1 MFTYLQSSLLIVVAL
16 MLSLMVVSLLNRW
29 WPIQNRKVVN
39 DVTGWQLGV
48 LGTTYGVIL
57 GFMLYTVAEG
67 FRAAETDAALEA
79 TSMLNIYR
87 IAGGLPSPQKDHIRD
102 LARRYEYVVVNQEW
116 PAMQHQQEERAA
128 DGVMNEMWSVLEH
141 VKPDSAVGTNSLDHI
156 QYAMSNLSER
166 RNMRN
171 QQRSNQMPGLLWGLL
186 VLGAAATI
194 LSSCLL
200 GNDKKWLHYCQVA
213 ALTFVVVTTLA
224 AIADLAR
231 PYEGSVA
238 VRPTAFIRALEI
250 MQSYTSSEGNYGAP
264 GLK

>member
-1 MFTYLQSSLLIVVAL
+1 MFTYLQSSLLIFVSLVIAL
-16 MLSLMVVSLLNRW
+16 VVVSLLNYW
-29 WPIQNRKVVN
+29 WPMQNRKVIN

-67 FRAAETDAALEA
+67 FRAAQVDADLEA
-79 TSMLNIYR
+79 TSMLNVYR
-87 IAGGLPSPQKDHIRD
+87 IAGGLPSPQKDRIRN
-102 LARRYEYVVVNQEW
+102 LARHYESVVVNQEW
-116 PAMQHQQEERAA
+116 PAMQHQREDRAA
-128 DGVMNEMWSVLEH
+128 DGVMNEMWAVLET
-141 VKPDSAVGTNSLDHI
+141 VKVDSVVATNSLDHI
-156 QYAMSNLSER
+156 QYALSNLSER

-186 VLGAAATI
+186 ILGAGATI
-194 LSSCLL
+194 TSSCLL

-238 VRPTAFIRALEI
+238 VKPEAFVRALEV
-250 MQSYTSSEGNYGAP
+250 MQTLTP
-264 GLK
+264 R

>member
-1 MFTYLQSSLLIVVAL
+1 MFTYVQSSLLILGAL
-16 MLSLMVVSLLNRW
+16 ATALLVVSLLNRW
-29 WPIQNRKVVN
+29 WPIQNRKVIN

-67 FRAAETDAALEA
+67 FRAAQVDADLEA
-79 TSMLNIYR
+79 ASMLNVYR
-87 IAGGLPSPQKDHIRD
+87 IAGGLPSPQKEHIRD
-102 LARRYEYVVVNQEW
+102 LARRYESVVVNQEW
-116 PAMQHQQEERAA
+116 PAMQSQRQDRSA
-128 DGVMNEMWSVLEH
+128 DPLIDEMWAVLETSTA
-141 VKPDSAVGTNSLDHI
+141 DSVIASNSLDHI
-156 QYAMSNLSER
+156 QYAISNLSER
-166 RNMRN
+166 RNMRD

-186 VLGAAATI
+186 VLGAGATI

-238 VRPTAFIRALEI
+238 VKPTAFIRALEG
-250 MQSYTSSEGNYGAP
+250 MRAHRSP
-264 GLK
+264 

>member
-1 MFTYLQSSLLIVVAL
+1 MFTYLQSTLLICASLAISLLVVK
-16 MLSLMVVSLLNRW
+16 LLNDC
-29 WPIQNRKVVN
+29 WPIQNRKLIN

-67 FRAAETDAALEA
+67 FRAAEIDADLEA

-87 IAGGLPSPQKDHIRD
+87 IAGGLPSPQKEHIRE
-102 LARRYEYVVVNQEW
+102 LARRYEEVVVNKEW
-116 PAMQHQQEERAA
+116 PAMQHQQEDRAA
-128 DGVMNEMWSVLEH
+128 ESVMTEMWGALETVKADSVI
-141 VKPDSAVGTNSLDHI
+141 ATNSLDHI
-156 QYAMSNLSER
+156 QYAMSNLAER

-171 QQRSNQMPGLLWGLL
+171 QQRRNQMPGLLWGLL
-186 VLGAAATI
+186 MLGAVATI

-238 VRPTAFIRALEI
+238 VRPDAFVRALQV
-250 MQSYTSSEGNYGAP
+250 MNP
-264 GLK
+264 